1 MVQIMDCKLLK
12 QKVFKTKLPPAE
24 QKVADYLI
32 KNFSS
37 IPFCTIEDIC
47 TELKVGKATVG
58 RLMTNIGFYGFSHL
72 KREVVKNLEKHTKEK
87 PFHRLNP
94 SFQTSAELIN
104 THFQEAIF
112 NIKRMRADFLQ
123 EDFQQIVKYL
133 STCQGTIYIMGAA
146 SSSSISLYFHSLIQ
160 YFKPNVILLDA
171 DAMSNIKKLIN
182 VTKDDLLFSVS
193 YFRYSKT
200 TKKLVDYFH
209 QKEAKVIVL
218 TNNIVNPFA
227 TKCDIEVI
235 LPDQSSGIFKSRLMS
250 MLYIEM
256 LLKAISA
263 ELGCEKRFKEIES
276 LFSTFDVFIDL
287 EVKKGEGDNG

>member
-1 MVQIMDCKLLK
+1 MDCKLLK
-12 QKVFKTKLPPAE
+12 QKISETKLPPAE

-47 TELKVGKATVG
+47 AELKVGKATIG
-58 RLMTNIGFYGFSHL
+58 RLMTNIDFYGFSHL

-87 PFHRLNP
+87 PFHRVNP
-94 SFQTSAELIN
+94 SIKTSKELIN
-104 THFQEAIF
+104 THFQEAIV
-112 NIKRMRADFLQ
+112 NIENMRADFLQ

-133 STCQGTIYIMGAA
+133 SACKGTIYIMGAA
-146 SSSSISLYFHSLIQ
+146 SSSSMALYFHSLIQ
-160 YFKPNVILLDA
+160 YFRPNVVLLDT
-171 DAMSNIKKLIN
+171 DAMNNIKKLIN
-182 VTKDDLLFSVS
+182 IEKDDLLFSIS
-193 YFRYSKT
+193 YFRYSKM

-235 LPDQSSGIFKSRLMS
+235 LPAQSSAVFKSRLMS

-263 ELGCEKRFKEIES
+263 ELGSEERFKEIED

-287 EVKKGEGDNG
+287 ETKKGENIG